1 MSYEQVRA
9 FYPKEMGT
17 QKGWCLK
24 NCRIGFRIYIG
35 KFASAKA
42 DMLSQKKNGT
52 LHPMSTLP
60 SNCAVP
66 VYLDVASQYEH
77 VEVYDKG
84 TWYSDGKKVKAPN
97 YNTCFGWGELCDGT
111 RVVKL
116 ANKDSFLPTKG
127 YWSYGDQDARIAKL
141 CEFMYK
147 TFPAYTSKKIL
158 NDPDIFGKNCKAA
171 IIQFQKRT
179 GLYPDGIVGKNTY
192 NKLKEYGFNG

>member
-24 NCRIGFRIYIG
+24 NCRIGFRIYTG

-60 SNCAVP
+60 SNCSVP
-66 VYLDVASQYEH
+66 VYLDVPSQYEH

-84 TWYSDGKKVKAPN
+84 IWYSDGKKVKAPN
-97 YNTCFGWGELCDGT
+97 YSACFGWGELCDGT

-116 ANKDSFLPTKG
+116 ANNDSFLPAKG
-127 YWSYGDQDARIAKL
+127 YWKEGDQDVRIAKL

-158 NDPDIFGKNCKAA
+158 INPHIFGKNCKAA

-179 GLYPDGIVGKNTY
+179 DLYPDGIVGKNTY

>member
-24 NCRIGFRIYIG
+24 NCRIGFRIYTG

-84 TWYSDGKKVKAPN
+84 TWYSDSKKVKAPN
-97 YNTCFGWGELCDGT
+97 YSTCFGWGELCDGT

-116 ANKDSFLPTKG
+116 ANNDKFLPAKG
-127 YWSYGDQDARIAKL
+127 YWKEGDQDVRIGKL
-141 CEFMYK
+141 ATFMYK
-147 TFPAYTSKKIL
+147 NFPAYTSKKALGNLYGPYI
-158 NDPDIFGKNCKAA
+158 KCA
-171 IIQFQKRT
+171 ITEFQKRT

>member
-24 NCRIGFRIYIG
+24 NCRIGFRIYTG

-52 LHPMSTLP
+52 LNPMTTLP
-60 SNCAVP
+60 SNCSVP

-84 TWYSDGKKVKAPN
+84 TWYSDGKKVKAPD
-97 YNTCFGWGELCDGT
+97 YNKCYGWGELCDGT

-116 ANKDSFLPTKG
+116 TNVAKFLPAKG
-127 YWSYGDQDARIAKL
+127 YWKEGDEDFRIAKL

-171 IIQFQKRT
+171 ITEFQKRT

>member
-1 MSYEQVRA
+1 MPYEQVRA
-9 FYPKEMGT
+9 FYPKEMGM

-24 NCRIGFRIYIG
+24 NCRIGFRIYTG

-60 SNCAVP
+60 SNCSVP
-66 VYLDVASQYEH
+66 VYLNVASQYEH

-84 TWYSDGKKVKAPN
+84 TWYSDGKKVKVPN
-97 YNTCFGWGELCDGT
+97 YSTCFGWGELCDGT

-116 ANKDSFLPTKG
+116 ANNDKFLPAKG
-127 YWSYGDQDARIAKL
+127 YWKEGDQDTRIAKL
-141 CEFMYK
+141 CGFMYK

-158 NDPDIFGKNCKAA
+158 INPQIFGKNCKAA
-171 IIQFQKRT
+171 ITEFQKRT

>member
-24 NCRIGFRIYIG
+24 NCRIGFHIYTG

-66 VYLDVASQYEH
+66 VYLDVASQNEH

-127 YWSYGDQDARIAKL
+127 YWTYGDQDARVGKL
-141 CEFMYK
+141 AAFMYK
-147 TFPAYTSKKIL
+147 NFPAYTSKKALGNLYGPYIKRS
-158 NDPDIFGKNCKAA
+158 ITE
-171 IIQFQKRT
+171 FQKRT